1 MIKLGRALKSGESRI
16 KIYFLQ
22 PNENEVRAGIF
33 TLSWSLFDNL
43 TLSLL
48 GYGVFC
54 PPPLHVPI
62 WFFASCSWTFQP
74 RLLKLIDT
82 YWLLVKLYTTCFDIR
97 VIFCYSVIFMPSVH
111 EFSGKFGFKLDHF
124 NKNGQLQRNPALKN
138 QQFSNSLLKILIW
151 VI

>member
-33 TLSWSLFDNL
+33 TLSWNLFDNL

-54 PPPLHVPI
+54 PPPP
-62 WFFASCSWTFQP
+62 P
-74 RLLKLIDT
+74 RPHLVFRKLLLNLSTKVAET

-97 VIFCYSVIFMPSVH
+97 VIFCYSVIFMPSVQ

-124 NKNGQLQRNPALKN
+124 NKNGQIQRNPALKN